1 MQLFRVYWVF
11 RKEALPPVLLW
22 HRRRSAS
29 RSVSVR
35 AAYPAYPTYLPILP
49 IQPGLP
55 IVLAQPRSTTRVR
68 VEVPR
73 PILAAGPPSAAR
85 GCH

>member
-1 MQLFRVYWVF
+1 MQSFRVYWVF

-22 HRRRSAS
+22 RRRRSAS
-29 RSVSVR
+29 RSVSAR
-35 AAYPAYPTYLPILP
+35 AAYPAYPTYLPIP
-49 IQPGLP
+49 AYPTYLP